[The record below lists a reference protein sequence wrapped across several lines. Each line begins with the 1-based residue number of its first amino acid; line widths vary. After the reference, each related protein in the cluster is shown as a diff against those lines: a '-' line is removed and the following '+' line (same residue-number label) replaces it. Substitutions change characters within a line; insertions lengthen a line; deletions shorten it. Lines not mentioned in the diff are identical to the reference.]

1 MPNAGPAPPTAA
13 AMTDLARQAGFAQ
26 CVTLLRKTLRL
37 APVGW
42 ILVAWLAWGR
52 TPAANLATWIGIF
65 AVLWLANLV
74 TLHRLERAGPQVD
87 RDAPALIRVAV
98 FDGLAWGLLV
108 LLVMGHDRILD
119 SWLAVVLCGVVSQNA
134 PTYITYRP
142 AFRALVAA
150 MWATALVSATVI
162 AERLHAAPQLAA
174 GLTVYFLLLVNSMQ
188 LISRRVTEGI
198 RLQLE
203 NAALAS
209 QLEVALEGMRRQA
222 STDALTGQ
230 LNRRALDAALE
241 GRLAEA
247 RERGARFALLMIDV
261 DHFKQVN
268 DQHGHHVGDQALRA
282 VAERIGAQL
291 RSGDACA
298 RYGGEEFVVLLGRA
312 DLDAA
317 LEAAERVRCAVAATP
332 LPTTPPITVTVS
344 IGVEEWR
351 PAMSAEAL
359 LASADA
365 AVYLAKRDGRNLVR
379 RGPSGAASAPA
390 CA

>member
-1 MPNAGPAPPTAA
+1 
-13 AMTDLARQAGFAQ
+13 MTDLARQAGFAQ

-203 NAALAS
+203 NAALAG
-209 QLEVALEGMRRQA
+209 QLEVALQGMERQA
-222 STDALTGQ
+222 TTDPLTGRM
-230 LNRRALDAALE
+230 NRRALDTLLARYIQE
-241 GRLAEA
+241 G
-247 RERGARFALLMIDV
+247 RERGARFALLMLDV
-261 DHFKQVN
+261 DHFKRIN
-268 DQHGHHVGDQALRA
+268 DEHGHPVGDQALCRIA
-282 VAERIGAQL
+282 DRIGTQL
-291 RSGDACA
+291 RSGDSCA
-298 RYGGEEFVVLLGRA
+298 RYGGEEFVIVLPRV
-312 DLDAA
+312 DA
-317 LEAAERVRCAVAATP
+317 EAASDIAERIRAEVASAPLATRPP
-332 LPTTPPITVTVS
+332 LAVTVS
-344 IGVEEWR
+344 IGV
-351 PAMSAEAL
+351 AEYRAPMTAASL
-359 LASADA
+359 LARADR
-365 AVYLAKRDGRNLVR
+365 AVYAAKRGGRNRVVLADSTSFE
-379 RGPSGAASAPA
+379 PSR
-390 CA
+390 

>member
-1 MPNAGPAPPTAA
+1 MLFPTAPS
-13 AMTDLARQAGFAQ
+13 MGDMAREVGFAE
-26 CVTLLRKTLRL
+26 CVGVLRRTLIM

-42 ILVAWLAWGR
+42 VLVAGLSYGRAPVRGLLVWIGLFAATWLY
-52 TPAANLATWIGIF
+52 NLAALRRIDS
-65 AVLWLANLV
+65 ADA
-74 TLHRLERAGPQVD
+74 RCE
-87 RDAPALIRVAV
+87 RDAPTLIRVAV
-98 FDGLAWGLLV
+98 LDGVAWGLLV
-108 LLVMGHDRILD
+108 LLVMAHDRILD
-119 SWLAVVLCGVVSQNA
+119 SWLAVVLCGVASVNA
-134 PTYITYRP
+134 PSYITYRP
-142 AFRALVAA
+142 AFRALVGSI
-150 MWATALVSATVI
+150 WITALVSAALVS
-162 AERLHAAPQLAA
+162 EPLQAAPQLAA
-174 GLTVYFLLLVNSMQ
+174 GLTVYLGLLVFSMRI
-188 LISRRVTEGI
+188 ISQRVIEGI